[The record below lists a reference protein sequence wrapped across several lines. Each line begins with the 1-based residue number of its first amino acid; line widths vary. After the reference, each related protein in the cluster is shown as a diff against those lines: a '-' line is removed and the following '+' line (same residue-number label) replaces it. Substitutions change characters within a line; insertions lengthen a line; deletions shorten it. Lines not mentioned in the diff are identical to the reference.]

1 MRRILTFTAVVAS
14 LLMPIAVYADST
26 SIVNL
31 NSATPD
37 PNAPVP
43 VATLDPALVTP
54 TSTPTPT
61 PTPAAMPVTGTPA
74 SLPFI
79 LLGLISA
86 AGYAAYRLRSQS

>member
-1 MRRILTFTAVVAS
+1 MRRILTFTAVFAS
-14 LLMPIAVYADST
+14 LLMPIAVHADST

-31 NSATPD
+31 NGATPD
-37 PNAPVP
+37 PTTPVP
-43 VATLDPALVTP
+43 VATLDPALVA
-54 TSTPTPT
+54 STPT
-61 PTPAAMPVTGTPA
+61 PTPAAMPVTGTPS